1 MPIKTIAVLRKQQS
15 RHIYFS
21 LRFACVI
28 KLRQIGK
35 TFCMDMLFSTNIEDK
50 EVLFEHI
57 ENTESV
63 RNALKED
70 ADEKTKIEASIKMC
84 EEKYD

>member
-1 MPIKTIAVLRKQQS
+1 
-15 RHIYFS
+15 
-21 LRFACVI
+21 
-28 KLRQIGK
+28 
-35 TFCMDMLFSTNIEDK
+35 MDMLFSTNIEDK

-63 RNALKED
+63 RNALKEE